1 MHCSAYNDTP
11 GDQCKKANLKCSGQC
26 NCQSDRWPSTV
37 VFFKKKTHT
46 KKKHGDS
53 RFTHEHTLSDCLA
66 FVWVFVK
73 RWQTIRDT
81 STDSFWLTLKMCM
94 YVLISVRLAGR
105 LFICG
110 KSVNVAIFSDAIK
123 MDDFKICKVVVFIEL
138 YPFIPLSV
146 TLIVFQGHSTV
157 KQF

>member
-1 MHCSAYNDTP
+1 
-11 GDQCKKANLKCSGQC
+11 
-26 NCQSDRWPSTV
+26 
-37 VFFKKKTHT
+37 
-46 KKKHGDS
+46 
-53 RFTHEHTLSDCLA
+53 
-66 FVWVFVK
+66 
-73 RWQTIRDT
+73 
-81 STDSFWLTLKMCM
+81 M

-146 TLIVFQGHSTV
+146 TLIVFQGHSSV
-157 KQF
+157 KQFSLENVCSYPTKLIMLKR